1 MIQQNIR
8 RAVGTFP
15 THQDAE
21 AALIELRDAGFN
33 MNKISAFTEC
43 GRSPIAQNPEKL
55 EHLADVEVKSS
66 SERAKDSAGT
76 GAVMG
81 ATTGGILGL
90 IGSLSILAIPG
101 VGVATEVA
109 VLLGNALLGSGI
121 GATGG
126 GLVGA
131 LSGWGIPEDQA
142 RYYDELLSKGS
153 YVVLVEG
160 TEVEING
167 AKAILVNKRQ
177 MENWNIYNAPGN
189 QNLTG
194 IY

>member
-1 MIQQNIR
+1 MIKQDIR

-15 THQDAE
+15 TRQDAE
-21 AALIELRDAGFN
+21 TALIELRDAGFN
-33 MNKISAFTEC
+33 MDRISAITEC
-43 GRSPIAQNPEKL
+43 GRSPIAQNPKKE
-55 EHLADVEVKSS
+55 ENLADVEVKSS

-101 VGVATEVA
+101 VGVATEAA

-131 LSGWGIPEDQA
+131 LIGWGIPEEQA
-142 RYYDELLSKGS
+142 KYYDELLSKGS

-160 TEVEING
+160 TEAEING
-167 AKAILVNKRQ
+167 AQAILVNKRLID
-177 MENWNIYNAPGN
+177 NWNIYNVPGN
-189 QNLTG
+189 QNLMGT
-194 IY
+194 Y